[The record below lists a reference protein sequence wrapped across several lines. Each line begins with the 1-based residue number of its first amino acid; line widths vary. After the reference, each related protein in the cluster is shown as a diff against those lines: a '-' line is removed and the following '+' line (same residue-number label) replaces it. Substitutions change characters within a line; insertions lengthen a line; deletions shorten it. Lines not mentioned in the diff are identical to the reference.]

1 MRASVR
7 SLLCA
12 VLHLPATG
20 SATPVFTLY
29 TCLEN
34 SDSYPWLLQS
44 GEGIVQYHLKA
55 VATALNAAIVLTP
68 LPWKRCLSQ
77 VSSGQMDAAIK
88 MSYSVERATKVG
100 VYPMREGKPDPAK
113 RLLTESYSLYQL
125 KGGASHWDGTTLRVK
140 GMVAAQ
146 SGFSIVDWLQAAGVE
161 VDDSSRDPLIAL
173 KKLVMARAQATA
185 IQTEVGDSILVAH
198 PELQARIERLS
209 PVLVE
214 KPYYL
219 VFSRRFY
226 QAHPQESQQLWDA
239 IERVRDSAAYQRYA
253 ASLRSTPPAGE

>member
-1 MRASVR
+1 MHVSARI
-7 SLLCA
+7 LLFIA
-12 VLHLPATG
+12 LLLPATG
-20 SATPVFTLY
+20 SAASAFTLR

-55 VATALNAAIVLTP
+55 VATALNAEIVLTP

-100 VYPMREGKPDPAK
+100 VYPMREGKPDPSK

-125 KGGASHWDGTTLRVK
+125 KGGKSQWDGTTLRVK

-146 SGFSIVDWLQAAGVE
+146 SGFSIVDLLLAAGAE
-161 VDDSSRDPLIAL
+161 VDDSSRDPLIIL
-173 KKLVMARAQATA
+173 KKLVMDRAQATA
-185 IQTEVGDSILVAH
+185 IQTEVADSILAAH

-219 VFSRRFY
+219 VFSHRFY
-226 QAHPQESQQLWDA
+226 QAYPQQSRQVWDA
-239 IERVRDSAAYQRYA
+239 IEQVRDSAAYQRYA
-253 ASLRSTPPAGE
+253 ASLRSTTPAGE

>member
-1 MRASVR
+1 MRVSAR
-7 SLLCA
+7 ILLFIA
-12 VLHLPATG
+12 LLLPATG
-20 SATPVFTLY
+20 SAAPAFTLR

-55 VATALNAAIVLTP
+55 VATALNAEIVLTP

-125 KGGASHWDGTTLRVK
+125 KGGKSQWDGTTLRVK

-146 SGFSIVDWLQAAGVE
+146 SGFSIVDLLLAAGAE
-161 VDDSSRDPLIAL
+161 VDDSSRDPLIML
-173 KKLVMARAQATA
+173 KKLVMDRAQATA
-185 IQTEVGDSILVAH
+185 IQT
-198 PELQARIERLS
+198 
-209 PVLVE
+209 
-214 KPYYL
+214 
-219 VFSRRFY
+219 
-226 QAHPQESQQLWDA
+226 
-239 IERVRDSAAYQRYA
+239 
-253 ASLRSTPPAGE
+253 